1 MSSILKY
8 AGKYRRHIFTALAL
22 ISISV
27 PIGVI
32 PYFLISSLIGGYI
45 NETAVMAD
53 VVRTSVLILLCFTV
67 KYILYGEGLNL
78 SHEGAFGTLYNMR
91 VKLADNLMHQP
102 LGEVADGGTGKYKKS
117 FVEEIGRIE
126 LMLAHM
132 LPEGIPN
139 LVMPF
144 IVLAVI
150 FVTDWRMGLLS
161 LASLPFGIIGMGLM
175 MKSGV
180 KKMPLYYE
188 AGARLNNAVVEYVSG
203 MEVIKI
209 FGQTTSSFKKY
220 SDTVENYK
228 VFTLDWFKESWRSM
242 SLVYA
247 GMPCTVLLTLPVGA
261 IMYYNGNLDLNT
273 WIFVLMLDLSMSGPL
288 TRVINFFPMFPQV
301 DYTVKQLE
309 ALYSTE
315 DVHSGNV
322 SEMPESFDVEF
333 KNVTFAYKDKD
344 VLKNVSF
351 KAEQGKKTAL
361 VGESGSGKS
370 TAARL
375 AVHYW
380 DVSDGSITIGG
391 RDIREYTFDTLMSM
405 TAYVAQDNF
414 LFKGTIADN
423 LRMGKKDATIA
434 EMIEAAKAAA
444 CHDFI
449 SKLPHGY
456 DTEVGVLGGKLSGGE
471 RQRITIARAIL
482 KNAPI
487 IILDEATAYTDA
499 ENEEL
504 ITNALNE
511 LTKGRTVIMIAHRL
525 GTIADA
531 DNIVVLDSGRVSANG
546 THDELMESSSIYRR
560 LWQMSLEAGSWNIA
574 VKEGAENV
582 SVHKENNGAFGRV
595 PQKA

>member
-8 AGKYRRHIFTALAL
+8 AGKYRRHIFTALVL

-27 PIGVI
+27 PIGVV
-32 PYFLISSLIGGYI
+32 PYFLISGLIGKYI
-45 NETAVMAD
+45 SEAAVMAD
-53 VVRTSVLILLCFTV
+53 VVRTSVLILICFTV

-91 VKLADNLMHQP
+91 VKLADELMHQP

-139 LVMPF
+139 LIMPF

-150 FVTDWRMGLLS
+150 FATDWRMGLLS
-161 LASLPFGIIGMGLM
+161 LASLPFGIIGMGMM
-175 MKSGV
+175 MKSGM
-180 KKMPLYYE
+180 KKMPFYYE
-188 AGARLNNAVVEYVSG
+188 AGAKLNNAVVEYVSG

-228 VFTLDWFKESWRSM
+228 TFTLDWFRESWRSM

-261 IMYYNGNLDLNT
+261 ILYYNGSLDLNT

-309 ALYSTE
+309 ALYSAE
-315 DVHSGNV
+315 DVHSGNI
-322 SEMPESFDVEF
+322 SERPESYDVEF
-333 KNVTFAYKDKD
+333 KNVTFAYKDRD

-414 LFKGTIADN
+414 LFRGTIADN
-423 LRMGKKDATIA
+423 LRMGKKDATMA
-434 EMIEAAKAAA
+434 EMTAAAKAAA

-471 RQRITIARAIL
+471 RQRITIAER
-482 KNAPI
+482 
-487 IILDEATAYTDA
+487 Y
-499 ENEEL
+499 
-504 ITNALNE
+504 
-511 LTKGRTVIMIAHRL
+511 
-525 GTIADA
+525 
-531 DNIVVLDSGRVSANG
+531 
-546 THDELMESSSIYRR
+546 
-560 LWQMSLEAGSWNIA
+560 
-574 VKEGAENV
+574 
-582 SVHKENNGAFGRV
+582 
-595 PQKA
+595 

>member
-1 MSSILKY
+1 MSAILKY

-27 PIGVI
+27 PIGVV

-423 LRMGKKDATIA
+423 LRMGKKDATMA

-531 DNIVVLDSGRVSANG
+531 DNIVVLDKGKVSANG

-582 SVHKENNGAFGRV
+582 
-595 PQKA
+595 

>member
-1 MSSILKY
+1 MSAILKY

-27 PIGVI
+27 PIGVV

-322 SEMPESFDVEF
+322 SELPESYGVEF

-380 DVSDGSITIGG
+380 DVSDGIITIGG

-423 LRMGKKDATIA
+423 LRMGKKDATMA

-582 SVHKENNGAFGRV
+582 
-595 PQKA
+595 

>member
-1 MSSILKY
+1 MSTVLKY
-8 AGKYRRHIFTALAL
+8 AGKYRWYIFTALAL

-32 PYFLISSLIGGYI
+32 PYFLISGLIGKYI
-45 NETAVMAD
+45 DSTAVMAD
-53 VVRTSVLILLCFTV
+53 VVRTSALILLCFTV
-67 KYILYGEGLNL
+67 KYVLYGEGLNL

-91 VKLADNLMHQP
+91 VKLADELIHQP

-117 FVEEIGRIE
+117 FVEEIGRME

-161 LASLPFGIIGMGLM
+161 LASLPFGIIGMGM
-175 MKSGV
+175 MMASGV

-188 AGARLNNAVVEYVSG
+188 SGAKLNNAVVEYVSG

-220 SDTVENYK
+220 AETVENYK

-261 IMYYNGNLDLNT
+261 IMYYNGTLDLNT
-273 WIFVLMLDLSMSGPL
+273 WIFVLMLDLSISGPL

-309 ALYSTE
+309 ALYSAE

-322 SEMPESFDVEF
+322 TEKPEKYDVEF

-380 DVSDGSITIGG
+380 DVSNGSITIGG
-391 RDIREYTFDTLMSM
+391 RDIREYAFDTLMNM

-423 LRMGKKDATIA
+423 LRMGKKDATEE
-434 EMIEAAKAAA
+434 EMIAAAKAAA

-531 DNIVVLDSGRVSANG
+531 DNIVVLDGGRVSANG
-546 THDELMESSSIYRR
+546 THNELMEKSSIYNK
-560 LWQMSLEAGSWNIA
+560 LWKMSLEAGNWNIA

-582 SVHKENNGAFGRV
+582 
-595 PQKA
+595 

>member
-247 GMPCTVLLTLPVGA
+247 GMPRTVLLTLPVGA

-423 LRMGKKDATIA
+423 LRMGKKDATMA
-434 EMIEAAKAAA
+434 EMIEAAKATA

-456 DTEVGVLGGKLSGGE
+456 DTEVGVHGGKLSGGE

-582 SVHKENNGAFGRV
+582 
-595 PQKA
+595 

>member
-1 MSSILKY
+1 MSAILKY

-27 PIGVI
+27 PIGVV

-67 KYILYGEGLNL
+67 KYILYGDGLNL

-322 SEMPESFDVEF
+322 SELPESYGVEF

-423 LRMGKKDATIA
+423 LRMGKKDATMA

-449 SKLPHGY
+449 SKLSHGY

-560 LWQMSLEAGSWNIA
+560 LWQMGLEAGSWNIA

-582 SVHKENNGAFGRV
+582 
-595 PQKA
+595 

>member
-423 LRMGKKDATIA
+423 LRMGKKDATMA

-531 DNIVVLDSGRVSANG
+531 DNIVVLESGRVSANG

-582 SVHKENNGAFGRV
+582 
-595 PQKA
+595 

>member
-423 LRMGKKDATIA
+423 LRMGKKDASIA

-582 SVHKENNGAFGRV
+582 
-595 PQKA
+595 

>member
-8 AGKYRRHIFTALAL
+8 AGKYRRHIFTALVL

-27 PIGVI
+27 PIGVV
-32 PYFLISSLIGGYI
+32 PYFLISGLIGKYI
-45 NETAVMAD
+45 SEAAVMAD
-53 VVRTSVLILLCFTV
+53 VVRTSVLILICFTV

-91 VKLADNLMHQP
+91 VKLADELMHQP

-139 LVMPF
+139 LIMPF

-150 FVTDWRMGLLS
+150 FATDWRMGLLS
-161 LASLPFGIIGMGLM
+161 LASLPFGIIGMGMM
-175 MKSGV
+175 MKSGM
-180 KKMPLYYE
+180 KKMPFYYE
-188 AGARLNNAVVEYVSG
+188 AGAKLNNAVVEYVSG

-228 VFTLDWFKESWRSM
+228 TFTLDWFRESWRSM

-247 GMPCTVLLTLPVGA
+247 GMPCTGLLTLPVVA
-261 IMYYNGNLDLNT
+261 ILYYNGSLDLNT

-309 ALYSTE
+309 ALYSAE
-315 DVHSGNV
+315 DVHSGNI
-322 SEMPESFDVEF
+322 SERPESYDVEF
-333 KNVTFAYKDKD
+333 KNVTFAYKDRD

-414 LFKGTIADN
+414 LFRGTIADN
-423 LRMGKKDATIA
+423 LRMGKKDATMA
-434 EMIEAAKAAA
+434 EMTAAAKAAA

-487 IILDEATAYTDA
+487 IILDEATAYTAA

-504 ITNALNE
+504 ITSALNE

-531 DNIVVLDSGRVSANG
+531 DNIIVLDSGRVSANG
-546 THDELMESSSIYRR
+546 THDELIENSSIYRR

-582 SVHKENNGAFGRV
+582 
-595 PQKA
+595 

>member
-144 IVLAVI
+144 IVLVVI

-423 LRMGKKDATIA
+423 LRMGKKDATMA

-456 DTEVGVLGGKLSGGE
+456 DTEVGVHGGKLSGGE

-582 SVHKENNGAFGRV
+582 
-595 PQKA
+595 

>member
-1 MSSILKY
+1 MSAILKY

-27 PIGVI
+27 PIGVV

-322 SEMPESFDVEF
+322 SELPESYGVEF

-423 LRMGKKDATIA
+423 LRMGKKDATMA
-434 EMIEAAKAAA
+434 EMIEAAKAAS

-582 SVHKENNGAFGRV
+582 
-595 PQKA
+595 

>member
-1 MSSILKY
+1 MSAILKY

-27 PIGVI
+27 PIGVV

-261 IMYYNGNLDLNT
+261 IIYYNGNLDLNT

-322 SEMPESFDVEF
+322 SELPESYGVEF

-423 LRMGKKDATIA
+423 LRMGKKDATMA

-582 SVHKENNGAFGRV
+582 
-595 PQKA
+595 

>member
-8 AGKYRRHIFTALAL
+8 AGKYRRHIFTALVL

-27 PIGVI
+27 PIGVV
-32 PYFLISSLIGGYI
+32 PYFLISGLIGKYI
-45 NETAVMAD
+45 SEAAVMAD
-53 VVRTSVLILLCFTV
+53 VVRTSVLILICFTV

-91 VKLADNLMHQP
+91 VKLADELMHQP

-139 LVMPF
+139 LIMPF

-150 FVTDWRMGLLS
+150 FATDWRMGLLS
-161 LASLPFGIIGMGLM
+161 LASLPFGIIGMGMM
-175 MKSGV
+175 MKSGM
-180 KKMPLYYE
+180 KKMPFYYE
-188 AGARLNNAVVEYVSG
+188 AGAKLNNAVVEYVSG

-228 VFTLDWFKESWRSM
+228 TFTLDWFRESWRSM

-261 IMYYNGNLDLNT
+261 ILYYNGSLDLNT

-309 ALYSTE
+309 ALYSAE
-315 DVHSGNV
+315 DVHSGNI
-322 SEMPESFDVEF
+322 SERPERYDVEF
-333 KNVTFAYKDKD
+333 KNVTFAYKDRD

-391 RDIREYTFDTLMSM
+391 RDFREYTFDTLMSM

-414 LFKGTIADN
+414 LFRGTIADN
-423 LRMGKKDATIA
+423 LRMGKKDATMA
-434 EMIEAAKAAA
+434 EMTAAAKAAA

-546 THDELMESSSIYRR
+546 THDELMENSSIYRR

-582 SVHKENNGAFGRV
+582 
-595 PQKA
+595 

>member
-144 IVLAVI
+144 IELAVI

-582 SVHKENNGAFGRV
+582 
-595 PQKA
+595 

>member
-1 MSSILKY
+1 MSAILKY

-27 PIGVI
+27 PIGVV

-315 DVHSGNV
+315 DVHSGNI

-380 DVSDGSITIGG
+380 DVSDGIITIGG

-423 LRMGKKDATIA
+423 LRMGKKDATMA

-582 SVHKENNGAFGRV
+582 
-595 PQKA
+595 

>member
-456 DTEVGVLGGKLSGGE
+456 DTEVGVLGGKLSRGE

-482 KNAPI
+482 KNAHI

-582 SVHKENNGAFGRV
+582 
-595 PQKA
+595 

>member
-1 MSSILKY
+1 MSAILKY

-27 PIGVI
+27 PIGVV

-188 AGARLNNAVVEYVSG
+188 AGAKLNNAVVEYVSG

-380 DVSDGSITIGG
+380 DVSDGIITIGG

-423 LRMGKKDATIA
+423 LRMGKKDATMA

-531 DNIVVLDSGRVSANG
+531 DNIVVLESGRVSANG

-582 SVHKENNGAFGRV
+582 
-595 PQKA
+595 

>member
-1 MSSILKY
+1 MSAILKY

-27 PIGVI
+27 PIGVV

-322 SEMPESFDVEF
+322 SKLPESYDVEF

-423 LRMGKKDATIA
+423 LRMGKKGATMA

-582 SVHKENNGAFGRV
+582 
-595 PQKA
+595 

>member
-27 PIGVI
+27 PIGVV

-322 SEMPESFDVEF
+322 SELPESYDVEF

-423 LRMGKKDATIA
+423 LRMGKKDATMA

-582 SVHKENNGAFGRV
+582 
-595 PQKA
+595 

>member
-1 MSSILKY
+1 MSAILKY

-27 PIGVI
+27 PIGVV

-188 AGARLNNAVVEYVSG
+188 AGAKLNNAVVEYVSG

-380 DVSDGSITIGG
+380 DVSDGIITIGG

-423 LRMGKKDATIA
+423 LRMGKKDATMA

-531 DNIVVLDSGRVSANG
+531 DNIVVLDKGKVSANG
-546 THDELMESSSIYRR
+546 THDELMESSGIYRR

-582 SVHKENNGAFGRV
+582 
-595 PQKA
+595 

>member
-1 MSSILKY
+1 MSAILKY
-8 AGKYRRHIFTALAL
+8 AGKYRRHIFSALAL

-322 SEMPESFDVEF
+322 SELPESYGVEF

-423 LRMGKKDATIA
+423 LRMGKKDATMA

-511 LTKGRTVIMIAHRL
+511 LTKGRNVIMIAHRL

-582 SVHKENNGAFGRV
+582 
-595 PQKA
+595 

>member
-1 MSSILKY
+1 MSAILKY

-27 PIGVI
+27 PIGVV

-322 SEMPESFDVEF
+322 SKLPESYDVEF

-423 LRMGKKDATIA
+423 LRMGKKDATMA

-582 SVHKENNGAFGRV
+582 
-595 PQKA
+595 

>member
-8 AGKYRRHIFTALAL
+8 AGKYRRHIFTALVL

-27 PIGVI
+27 PIGVV
-32 PYFLISSLIGGYI
+32 PYFLISGLIGKYI
-45 NETAVMAD
+45 SEAAVMAD
-53 VVRTSVLILLCFTV
+53 VVKTSVLILICFTV

-91 VKLADNLMHQP
+91 VKLADELMHQP

-139 LVMPF
+139 LIMPF

-150 FVTDWRMGLLS
+150 FATDWRMGLLS
-161 LASLPFGIIGMGLM
+161 LASLPFGIIGMGMM
-175 MKSGV
+175 MKSGM
-180 KKMPLYYE
+180 KKMPFYYE
-188 AGARLNNAVVEYVSG
+188 AGAKLNNAVVEYVSG

-228 VFTLDWFKESWRSM
+228 TFTLDWFRESWRSM

-247 GMPCTVLLTLPVGA
+247 GMPCTVLLTLPVGV
-261 IMYYNGNLDLNT
+261 ILYYNGSLDLNT

-309 ALYSTE
+309 ALYSAE
-315 DVHSGNV
+315 DVHSGNI
-322 SEMPESFDVEF
+322 SERPESYDVEF
-333 KNVTFAYKDKD
+333 KNVTFAYKDRD

-414 LFKGTIADN
+414 LFRGTIADN
-423 LRMGKKDATIA
+423 LRMGKKDATMA
-434 EMIEAAKAAA
+434 EMTAAAKAAA

-504 ITNALNE
+504 ITSALNE

-546 THDELMESSSIYRR
+546 THDELMENSSIYRR

-582 SVHKENNGAFGRV
+582 
-595 PQKA
+595 

>member
-1 MSSILKY
+1 MSAILKY

-27 PIGVI
+27 PIGVV
-32 PYFLISSLIGGYI
+32 PYFLISSLIEGYI

-53 VVRTSVLILLCFTV
+53 VVRTSALILLCFTV

-175 MKSGV
+175 MASGV

-188 AGARLNNAVVEYVSG
+188 AGAKLNNAVVEYVSG

-261 IMYYNGNLDLNT
+261 VMYYKGTLDLST

-315 DVHSGNV
+315 DVRSGNV

-423 LRMGKKDATIA
+423 LRMGKKDAAMA
-434 EMIEAAKAAA
+434 EMISAAKAAA

-546 THDELMESSSIYRR
+546 THDELIESSSIYRR
-560 LWQMSLEAGSWNIA
+560 LWQMSLEAGNWNIA

-582 SVHKENNGAFGRV
+582 
-595 PQKA
+595 

>member
-1 MSSILKY
+1 MSAILKY

-27 PIGVI
+27 PIGVV

-67 KYILYGEGLNL
+67 KYVLYGEGLNL

-91 VKLADNLMHQP
+91 VKLADELMHQP

-188 AGARLNNAVVEYVSG
+188 AGAKLNNAVVEYVSG

-322 SEMPESFDVEF
+322 SELPESYGVEF

-423 LRMGKKDATIA
+423 LRMGKKDATMA

-582 SVHKENNGAFGRV
+582 
-595 PQKA
+595 

>member
-1 MSSILKY
+1 MSTVLKY
-8 AGKYRRHIFTALAL
+8 AGKYRRYIFTALAL

-32 PYFLISSLIGGYI
+32 PYFLISGLIGKYI
-45 NETAVMAD
+45 DSTAVMAD
-53 VVRTSVLILLCFTV
+53 VVRTSALILLCFTV
-67 KYILYGEGLNL
+67 KYVLYGEGLNL

-144 IVLAVI
+144 IMLVVI

-161 LASLPFGIIGMGLM
+161 LASLPFGIVGMVLM

-188 AGARLNNAVVEYVSG
+188 SGARLNNAVVEYVSG

-315 DVHSGNV
+315 DVRSGNV
-322 SEMPESFDVEF
+322 SELPESYDVEF

-380 DVSDGSITIGG
+380 DISDGSITIGG

-423 LRMGKKDATIA
+423 LRMGKKDATMA

-582 SVHKENNGAFGRV
+582 
-595 PQKA
+595 

>member
-8 AGKYRRHIFTALAL
+8 AGKYRRHIFTALVL

-27 PIGVI
+27 PIGVV
-32 PYFLISSLIGGYI
+32 PYFLISGLIGKYI
-45 NETAVMAD
+45 SEAAVMAD
-53 VVRTSVLILLCFTV
+53 VVRTSVLILICFTV

-91 VKLADNLMHQP
+91 VKLADELMHQP
-102 LGEVADGGTGKYKKS
+102 LGEVADGGTGKYKNS

-139 LVMPF
+139 LIMPF

-150 FVTDWRMGLLS
+150 FATDWRMGLLS
-161 LASLPFGIIGMGLM
+161 LASLPFGIIGMGMM
-175 MKSGV
+175 MKSGM
-180 KKMPLYYE
+180 KKMPFYYE
-188 AGARLNNAVVEYVSG
+188 AGAKLNNAVVEYVSG

-228 VFTLDWFKESWRSM
+228 TFTLDWFRESWRSM

-261 IMYYNGNLDLNT
+261 ILYYNGSLDLNT

-309 ALYSTE
+309 ALYSAE
-315 DVHSGNV
+315 DVHSGNI
-322 SEMPESFDVEF
+322 SERPESYDVEF
-333 KNVTFAYKDKD
+333 KNVTFAYKDRD

-414 LFKGTIADN
+414 LFRGTIADN
-423 LRMGKKDATIA
+423 LRMGKKDATMA
-434 EMIEAAKAAA
+434 EMTAAAKAAA

-546 THDELMESSSIYRR
+546 THDELMENSSIYRR

-582 SVHKENNGAFGRV
+582 
-595 PQKA
+595 

>member
-203 MEVIKI
+203 MEVIKV

-582 SVHKENNGAFGRV
+582 
-595 PQKA
+595 

>member
-8 AGKYRRHIFTALAL
+8 AGKYRRHIFTALVL

-27 PIGVI
+27 PIGVV
-32 PYFLISSLIGGYI
+32 PYFLISGLIGKYI
-45 NETAVMAD
+45 SEAAVMAD
-53 VVRTSVLILLCFTV
+53 VVRTSVLILICFTV

-91 VKLADNLMHQP
+91 VKLADELMHQP

-582 SVHKENNGAFGRV
+582 
-595 PQKA
+595 

>member
-27 PIGVI
+27 PIGVV

-322 SEMPESFDVEF
+322 SELPESYGVEF

-423 LRMGKKDATIA
+423 LRMGKKDATMA

-582 SVHKENNGAFGRV
+582 
-595 PQKA
+595 

>member
-27 PIGVI
+27 PIGVV

-45 NETAVMAD
+45 SETAAMAD
-53 VVRTSVLILLCFTV
+53 VVRTSALILLCFTV
-67 KYILYGEGLNL
+67 KYVLYGEGLNL

-322 SEMPESFDVEF
+322 SELPESYGVEF

-380 DVSDGSITIGG
+380 DVSDGIITIGG

-423 LRMGKKDATIA
+423 LRMGKKDATMA

-531 DNIVVLDSGRVSANG
+531 DNIVVLDKGKVSANG
-546 THDELMESSSIYRR
+546 THDELMESIGIYRR

-582 SVHKENNGAFGRV
+582 
-595 PQKA
+595 